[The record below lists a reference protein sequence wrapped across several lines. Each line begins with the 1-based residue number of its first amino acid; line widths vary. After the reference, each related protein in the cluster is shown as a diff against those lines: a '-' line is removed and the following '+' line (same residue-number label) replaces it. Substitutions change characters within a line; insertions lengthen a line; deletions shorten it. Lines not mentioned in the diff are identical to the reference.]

1 MPFSIL
7 LALLMT
13 AAPDSPFTVERH
25 GRYEWRFHEEN
36 RAAVEPLIRRGEA
49 TLDELAGQLGVKTPA
64 RIYVEVA
71 QTLEEFQMLQRR
83 SPDRGTIDWAVGM
96 AFPDEDVILLRIDKT
111 HMFTLE
117 ETFRHELSHLLLLA
131 GLPYRPFPRWF
142 SEGVA
147 VVQSGEALTKRL
159 NPILDAAITG
169 SLIPLR
175 KLERGFP
182 PRGPALSL
190 AYAQGASFV
199 RYLVQREGPEL
210 LARLVQESRKEG
222 AFTIRFEAL
231 YGTDVHEYERAW
243 RRKLEADAS
252 WWRVLSGDMVIW
264 FGLSALFML
273 AYFVKRHRSRR
284 RLREMEAEELAVHQP
299 PVH

>member
-1 MPFSIL
+1 VPVSFFCALIL
-7 LALLMT
+7 S
-13 AAPDSPFTVERH
+13 AAPTSSFTVETH
-25 GRYEWRFHEEN
+25 GRFEWRFHEEN
-36 RAAVEPLIRRGEA
+36 RAAVEPLIRRGQA
-49 TLDELAGQLGVKTPA
+49 ALDELAGQLGVKAPA
-64 RIYVEVA
+64 KVYVEVA
-71 QTLEEFQMLQRR
+71 QTLDEFQMLQRR
-83 SPDRGTIDWAVGM
+83 SPERGTIDWAVGM

-111 HMFTLE
+111 HLFTLE
-117 ETFRHELSHLLLLA
+117 ETFRHELSHLLVLA
-131 GLPYRPFPRWF
+131 GVPYRPFPRWF

-147 VVQSGEALTKRL
+147 VVQSGEALTRRL
-159 NPILDAAITG
+159 SPILDAAITG

-175 KLERGFP
+175 KLERSFP
-182 PRGPALSL
+182 GPGPALSL

-199 RYLVQREGPEL
+199 RYLIQREGPDT
-210 LARLVQESRKEG
+210 LARLIQEVRREG
-222 AFTIRFEAL
+222 AFPVRFEAI
-231 YGTDVHEYERAW
+231 YGTDVVDYERAW

-299 PVH
+299 PVN